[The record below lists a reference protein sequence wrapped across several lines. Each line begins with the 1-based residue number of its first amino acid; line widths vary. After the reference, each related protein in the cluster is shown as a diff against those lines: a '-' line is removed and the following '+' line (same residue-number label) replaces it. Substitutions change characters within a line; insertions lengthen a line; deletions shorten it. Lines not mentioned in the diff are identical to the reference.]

1 MPTTLDNPLA
11 GNPMHTLIILGSPRR
26 NGNSETLAQAV
37 ADGIHHHPDAT
48 LEFVRLNDL
57 RISPCQ
63 GCGGCNKTSTCVIDD
78 DMTPLYQKV
87 DDCDHLII
95 VSPIYFYGLSAQCKT
110 FIDRFQSRWARKYLS
125 KIRFRADEQRQ
136 GTLLATAATDGKKV
150 FDGALLT
157 TRILF
162 DALDLQVGDPLL
174 ARGVDQL
181 GAMRKQTQTLEQAE
195 ILGREIVTNRLERQ
209 GSR

>member
-1 MPTTLDNPLA
+1 
-11 GNPMHTLIILGSPRR
+11 MHILIILGSPRQ

-37 ADGIHHHPDAT
+37 AAGIRRHPDAT

-78 DMTPLYQKV
+78 DMTPLYEKV
-87 DDCDHLII
+87 DACDHLIL
-95 VSPIYFYGLSAQCKT
+95 VSPIYFYGLSAQCKA
-110 FIDRFQSRWARKYLS
+110 FIDRFQARWARKYLTG
-125 KIRFRADEQRQ
+125 IRFRIDEQRK
-136 GTLLATAATDGKKV
+136 GFLLATAATEGKKV

-157 TRILF
+157 TSSFL
-162 DALDLQVGDPLL
+162 DAIDLELADSLL
-174 ARGVDQL
+174 VRGVDQRGAMDKRNEILDQAMAL
-181 GAMRKQTQTLEQAE
+181 GAKIAT
-195 ILGREIVTNRLERQ
+195 

>member
-1 MPTTLDNPLA
+1 
-11 GNPMHTLIILGSPRR
+11 MHILIILGSPRQ

-37 ADGIHHHPDAT
+37 AAGIRRHPDAT

-78 DMTPLYQKV
+78 DMTPLYEKV
-87 DDCDHLII
+87 DACDHLIL
-95 VSPIYFYGLSAQCKT
+95 VSPIYFYGLSAQCKA
-110 FIDRFQSRWARKYLS
+110 FIDRFQARWARKYLTG
-125 KIRFRADEQRQ
+125 IRFRIDEQRK
-136 GTLLATAATDGKKV
+136 GFLLATAATEGKKV

-157 TRILF
+157 TSSFL
-162 DALDLQVGDPLL
+162 DAIDLELADSLL
-174 ARGVDQL
+174 VRGVDQR
-181 GAMRKQTQTLEQAE
+181 GAMDKRNEILEQAMA
-195 ILGREIVTNRLERQ
+195 LGAKIAT